1 MSKITEKIK
10 VLLGIAKAKFGK
22 VATDKAEIFYDGD
35 ELAVDTKVYNDEG
48 APVEDGEYADEKTIY
63 TIKDSVVVEVRPK
76 EEVKEEVE
84 EKTEKTEKTE
94 TTETTEKE
102 EMADETI
109 TEEVKEERIEEVPAE
124 PTIDERVEALEE
136 LVETLYEEIRNMK
149 AREAESV
156 ERSENIIREFSAMK
170 HSPTAQS
177 VTMACENEKKFEKDC
192 SKVDKLKALKG
203 KK

>member
-48 APVEDGEYADEKTIY
+48 APVEDGEYADETTIY

-84 EKTEKTEKTE
+84 EKTE

-102 EMADETI
+102 EMAEETI
-109 TEEVKEERIEEVPAE
+109 TEEVKEETIEEVPAE
-124 PTIDERVEALEE
+124 PTIDERVDALEE

-156 ERSENIIREFSAMK
+156 ERSENIIREFSAMR